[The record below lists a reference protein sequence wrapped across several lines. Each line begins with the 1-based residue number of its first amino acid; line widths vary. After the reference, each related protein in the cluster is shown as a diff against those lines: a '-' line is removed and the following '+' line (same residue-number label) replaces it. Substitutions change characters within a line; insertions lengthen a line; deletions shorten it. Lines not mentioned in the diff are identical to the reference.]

1 MTKFKLK
8 ASKLEATSSDS
19 CSYLPEGEGSAVFFA
34 LEAVNSGTEENW
46 GCFPTLHH
54 LSHLLVWLLL
64 IKENPVSYA

>member
-34 LEAVNSGTEENW
+34 LEAVNSGTEEN
-46 GCFPTLHH
+46 
-54 LSHLLVWLLL
+54 
-64 IKENPVSYA
+64 